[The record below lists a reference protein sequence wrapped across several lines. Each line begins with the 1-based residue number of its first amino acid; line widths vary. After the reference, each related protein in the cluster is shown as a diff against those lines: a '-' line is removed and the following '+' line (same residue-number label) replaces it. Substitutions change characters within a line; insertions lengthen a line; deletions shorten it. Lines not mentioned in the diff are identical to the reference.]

1 MIVAWHI
8 VFGRDGSTFD
18 AVLAHDGRRRR
29 AGRQLGGW
37 AVARSLSRATQPEI
51 LESCSLGEFGLLWLR
66 LSLLQLQLEV
76 CGLQFGAGNTV
87 GSVAAGAFDGSFDG
101 RFLRFAPE
109 LGDPVHGVGILERLA

>member
-1 MIVAWHI
+1 M
-8 VFGRDGSTFD
+8 
-18 AVLAHDGRRRR
+18 AHDGRRRR

-51 LESCSLGEFGLLWLR
+51 LESCSLGEFGLLWLG

-76 CGLQFGAGNTV
+76 CGLQFGAGNAV
-87 GSVAAGAFDGSFDG
+87 GSVAAGAFDGGFDG